1 MRTFVV
7 LLFVLCSCL
16 SELQVFQS
24 RDNDKKPIFLETTQ
38 RVSES
43 QVEEQR
49 DLLQELRA
57 IVAQQSTKLNE
68 MGANMEELKRDLLQ
82 ELRAIVAQQSTKLNE
97 MGANM
102 EEQRVLLQ
110 ELRAIVAQQS
120 TKLNE
125 MGANMEEQRV
135 LLQEL
140 RAIVAQQS
148 TKLNEMGANM
158 EEQRDLLQELRAIV
172 AQQSTKL
179 NEMGATVE
187 ELKRENRE
195 RPKVAFSASL
205 SESKGPNSDDG
216 ILVYKH
222 VFNNIDSEDGGSN
235 GVTLK
240 LDAGDEVYTRLMA
253 GYYIFDDNNHHST
266 FTGFLL
272 FT

>member
-1 MRTFVV
+1 MSTVV
-7 LLFVLCSCL
+7 ALLFVLCSCAPDGQ
-16 SELQVFQS
+16 LQHS
-24 RDNDKKPIFLETTQ
+24 DNPKTDNTVQVYQDGDEGHDEDVPMNNHLTETAVVEARL

-43 QVEEQR
+43 QV
-49 DLLQELRA
+49 
-57 IVAQQSTKLNE
+57 
-68 MGANMEELKRDLLQ
+68 
-82 ELRAIVAQQSTKLNE
+82 
-97 MGANM
+97 

-125 MGANMEEQRV
+125 MGATMEEQRV
-135 LLQEL
+135 
-140 RAIVAQQS
+140 
-148 TKLNEMGANM
+148 
-158 EEQRDLLQELRAIV
+158 LLQELRAIV

-222 VFNNIDSEDGGSN
+222 VFNNIGEAYSPVTGIFRAPVNGVYYFTYTAFTTSSKKRRVSLYKTSN
-235 GVTLK
+235 G
-240 LDAGDEVYTRLMA
+240 DCDRW
-253 GYYIFDDNNHHST
+253 
-266 FTGFLL
+266 
-272 FT
+272 

>member
-24 RDNDKKPIFLETTQ
+24 RDNDKKPIFMETTQ

-68 MGANMEELKRDLLQ
+68 MGAT
-82 ELRAIVAQQSTKLNE
+82 V
-97 MGANM
+97 

-125 MGANMEEQRV
+125 MGASV
-135 LLQEL
+135 
-140 RAIVAQQS
+140 
-148 TKLNEMGANM
+148 

-222 VFNNIDSEDGGSN
+222 VFNNIGEAYSPVTGIFRAAVNGVYYFTYTAFTTSSKKRRVSLYKNGLLMVTVTDDVSDSEDGGSN